1 MYVFYVDGVR
11 RLATQYMSNPVSVF
25 VGSLDLAA
33 VHTVT
38 QQLIFVEDGD
48 LEKEDILFDFIES
61 HLDEDDKV
69 MVFAGKKTKA
79 AELCSRLALKGH
91 DCQSIHGDR
100 DQSDRE
106 QALKDMKSGAVRI
119 LIATDVASR
128 GIDIHDISHVFNFD
142 FPRNIEEYVHR
153 VGRTGRAGKSGYSI
167 TLMEWR
173 DRRQAKELI
182 SILEE
187 AGQEVPDKLR
197 EMARKFAIQK
207 EREGGERR
215 GGGYGRPQNE
225 GCFKCHEK
233 GHYSKDCPLNR
244 NDSCYGRGAE
254 AHASN
259 NYRDENEFSA
269 WNKDRW

>member
-1 MYVFYVDGVR
+1 MD
-11 RLATQYMSNPVSVF
+11 NPVSVF

-38 QQLIFVEDGD
+38 QQIIFVENGET
-48 LEKEDILFDFIES
+48 EKEDILFDFIET
-61 HLDEDDKV
+61 HLERDDKV
-69 MVFAGKKTKA
+69 MVFAGKKAKA
-79 AELCSRLALKGH
+79 AELCSKLALKGH

-100 DQSDRE
+100 EQSDRE
-106 QALKDMKSGAVRI
+106 QALVDMKAGTVRI

-128 GIDIHDISHVFNFD
+128 GIDISDISHVFNFD

-173 DRRQAKELI
+173 DRRNAKELI

-187 AGQEVPDKLR
+187 ANQEVPDELR
-197 EMARKFAIQK
+197 NMARKWGYQQEQRGA
-207 EREGGERR
+207 ERR
-215 GGGYGRPQNE
+215 GYGRQND

-233 GHYSKDCPLNR
+233 GHYSKDCPTNR
-244 NDSCYGRGAE
+244 QSNDQYDDQ
-254 AHASN
+254 N
-259 NYRDENEFSA
+259 DNSA
-269 WNKDRW
+269 WNRGGW